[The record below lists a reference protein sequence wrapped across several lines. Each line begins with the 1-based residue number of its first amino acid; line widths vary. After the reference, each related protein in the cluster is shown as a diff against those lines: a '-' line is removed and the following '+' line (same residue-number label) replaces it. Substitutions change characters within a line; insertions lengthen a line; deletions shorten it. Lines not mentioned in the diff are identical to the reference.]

1 MIKKHTGD
9 IVSYLNP
16 ETRAAVKSLTEKQY
30 DVTMIDAHKI
40 YVNEK
45 NFYGLRGVE
54 EMANSMAVSDNI
66 PPLVVAPAKNGR
78 YKLISGE
85 RRLSAVLLRES
96 RGEIE
101 HPKVP
106 CFVREIQPIGPLSI
120 EQSETFLMIIENAHR
135 DKTPLE
141 KLHEI
146 QAMEPIARTIYD
158 DAYSKGDVKG
168 RFRTF
173 FAENILNMTE
183 SALTRLK
190 SLEHLI
196 PAAEEALEDG
206 RIGLSLAVELSKSS
220 EEAQQHYMELFE
232 KGEVQGTLQELRPRE
247 NHTAKSNEEEKQE
260 LQSITEKFKKEVN
273 KSPSAYKGTLKDMV
287 EEQAE
292 PLQESQEEPE
302 PSQNNTSLTAQH
314 WSEVLVGIPKK
325 FKTSIIIMYIEYM
338 GAYGA
343 ALDYECRLP
352 NRYHCHTHPF
362 PDESDAV
369 FQTKE
374 EARDAALAAY
384 MDDDDFREALAA
396 AGYLPQVEPEGKEVK
411 EEQRTPT
418 GLKQKTIRGQEKQND
433 DSNGEDRKHSD
444 NNGKPQAGEKTK
456 EQAAGVVNEQFSDKE
471 QAAPADNNDTWTHE
485 WTMVNSAIAEE
496 LRGRIATVQNHA
508 RRSENTSIV
517 LYYNR
522 LAAVYG
528 HLLDEFLE
536 AAIDEAISLEVTGW
550 SSQMK
555 NNNGIDEE

>member
-220 EEAQQHYMELFE
+220 EEAQQHYMELFA

-247 NHTAKSNEEEKQE
+247 KHTAKSK
-260 LQSITEKFKKEVN
+260 
-273 KSPSAYKGTLKDMV
+273 
-287 EEQAE
+287 
-292 PLQESQEEPE
+292 PE
-302 PSQNNTSLTAQH
+302 PSQNNTSLTAQR
-314 WSEVLVGIPKK
+314 WSEVLEGIPKK
-325 FKTSIIIMYIEYM
+325 FKTSITIMYIEYM

-396 AGYLPQVEPEGKEVK
+396 AGYLQQVEPEGKEVK

-536 AAIDEAISLEVTGW
+536 AAIDKAISLEACAL
-550 SSQMK
+550 
-555 NNNGIDEE
+555 E

>member
-220 EEAQQHYMELFE
+220 EKAQTRYMELLDQ
-232 KGEVQGTLQELRPRE
+232 GEIQGTLREL
-247 NHTAKSNEEEKQE
+247 QE
-260 LQSITEKFKKEVN
+260 LQLKENPPKEKAAPIKVKESKQEHLAPPHSAAKKNTEIMEQHN
-273 KSPSAYKGTLKDMV
+273 KDDNGD
-287 EEQAE
+287 AE
-292 PLQESQEEPE
+292 PLLEQPEVPE
-302 PSQNNTSLTAQH
+302 PPEPPQDAPTVRR
-314 WSEVLVGIPKK
+314 WSEALEGIPKK
-325 FKTSIIIMYIEYM
+325 LKTTIKVDYIEVM
-338 GAYGA
+338 GKFGA
-343 ALDYECRLP
+343 GIEFDCHLSNRRKFHADARL
-352 NRYHCHTHPF
+352 
-362 PDESDAV
+362 EEEDAV
-369 FQTKE
+369 YDTKE
-374 EARDAALAAY
+374 QARDAALSAY
-384 MDDDDFREALAA
+384 LDDDFREAVTA
-396 AGYLPQVEPEGKEVK
+396 AGYLPKREQEVK
-411 EEQRTPT
+411 PLPEEDEQKSKSDT
-418 GLKQKTIRGQEKQND
+418 GD
-433 DSNGEDRKHSD
+433 
-444 NNGKPQAGEKTK
+444 A
-456 EQAAGVVNEQFSDKE
+456 
-471 QAAPADNNDTWTHE
+471 E
-485 WTMVNSAIAEE
+485 WAMVNSAIADEFRE
-496 LRGRIATVQNHA
+496 RIATAQNNA
-508 RRSENTSIV
+508 RWMDSAIAEERRNHIKTKPEKAALV
-517 LYYNR
+517 LYHNR
-522 LAAVYG
+522 IAAVYEE
-528 HLLDEFLE
+528 LLDEFLE
-536 AAIDEAISLEVTGW
+536 LAVVTAQSLESAAREG
-550 SSQMK
+550 
-555 NNNGIDEE
+555 EA